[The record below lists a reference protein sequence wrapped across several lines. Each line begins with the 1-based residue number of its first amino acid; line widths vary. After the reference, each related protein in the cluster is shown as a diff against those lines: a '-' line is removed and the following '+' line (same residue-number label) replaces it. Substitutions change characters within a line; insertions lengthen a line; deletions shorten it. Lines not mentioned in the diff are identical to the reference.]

1 MGEGRK
7 IMNILFTGN
16 ITRLSAQFFETV
28 AGLDNKENLL
38 ILYNEESD
46 EREKQDKKI
55 KENLDRI
62 RGLSFVRVFDSGKG
76 KSLETL
82 FKSYSF
88 GMIVYFSKALDG
100 AKRFYDELED
110 LEENLHLA
118 KKYNVPLF
126 TQVVTNDIYRE
137 VKDADIRFRN
147 RRMLLMTG
155 ERMGYISASTDDI
168 KVVTLRV
175 PRLYSDKEND
185 WEFSSWVDEAILNEK
200 IVFSGGRLEDTDFLN
215 DQDLGEL
222 IERIADLPPKADYTE
237 MDLSGGNV
245 CNLEIIYEN
254 FQKVQPDVN
263 VFYKNDIVIQ
273 PIIKSSE
280 VARTEYGWYPKHN
293 LWKELPVIYEKRYE
307 DIKKNNI
314 KKEKKE
320 KLRKFGEAT
329 RVGFEIL
336 SLAFIA
342 EWLNRRVSGNAVLG
356 FIDFRMVAVTIIGS
370 MNGLMPGLLSA
381 SLASI
386 GYLIMSHK
394 TLSWQILL
402 LNVMNWLPFVSYFL
416 LGAVSGYGKDKHE
429 DEKREAKQ
437 ERRVLEK
444 KYEFLNKTYE
454 DVLKSA
460 EQYNSQIIGY
470 TESYGKI
477 YGAIQKLDSMKPEEV
492 YFEGIQVLEK
502 LLENNSI
509 AIYNVYEDNIFA
521 RLVVCSKQENGNL
534 SKSFD
539 LRAFPQ
545 MTEKILKGESF
556 INSKCLPDYPAYC
569 CPIMEGDTLRAM
581 VQIIHAKDSQM
592 NNEFHNKLFI
602 ISRLISASIARA
614 VSEQEREDRFIEGTH
629 VLSKDKF
636 CETLEIY
643 KQMSLKNFMDYT
655 LIRLIPVRP
664 EVDIHDPGNIKAVET
679 GLQGVIR
686 NNDILG
692 IGSDDAIWLLLLQTG
707 KAGANVVKER
717 LAEREFVFEDVK

>member
-1 MGEGRK
+1 
-7 IMNILFTGN
+7 MNILFTGN
-16 ITRLSAQFFETV
+16 IARLSPQFFEAV
-28 AGLDNKENLL
+28 AGLDDKENLL

-46 EREKQDKKI
+46 NREKQNNRI

-88 GMIVYFSKALDG
+88 EMIVYFSKALDG

-155 ERMGYISASTDDI
+155 ERMGYISASTDNI

-175 PRLYSDKEND
+175 PRLYSEKSNA
-185 WEFSSWVDEAILNEK
+185 WEMSYWVDEAILNNK
-200 IVFSGGRLEDTDFLN
+200 ITFSGGRLEDTDFLN

-222 IERIADLPPKADYTE
+222 IERIADLPPQNDYVE
-237 MDLSGGNV
+237 MDLSGGNI

-254 FQKVQPDVN
+254 FKKVNPDVD
-263 VFYKNDIVIQ
+263 VYYKNGTVIQ
-273 PIIKSSE
+273 PIIKNSE

-293 LWKELPVIYEKRYE
+293 IWKEIPVIYENRFDE
-307 DIKKNNI
+307 IKKNNI
-314 KKEKKE
+314 KKDRKE
-320 KLRKFGEAT
+320 KLHRFGEAT
-329 RVGFEIL
+329 RVGFEIFAL
-336 SLAFIA
+336 FFLA
-342 EWLNRRVSGNAVLG
+342 EWLNRKVSGNAVLG
-356 FIDFRMVAVTIIGS
+356 FIDFRMVAVMIIGS

-381 SLASI
+381 LLASI
-386 GYLIMSHK
+386 GYLITSHK

-416 LGAVSGYGKDKHE
+416 LGAVSGYGRDKHE
-429 DEKREAKQ
+429 DEKREARQ
-437 ERRVLEK
+437 ERKVLEK

-470 TESYGKI
+470 TDSYGKI
-477 YGAIQKLDSMKPEEV
+477 YGAIQKLDSMQPEEV

-502 LLENNSI
+502 LLDNNSI
-509 AIYNVYEDNIFA
+509 AIYNVYDGNIFA

-534 SKSFD
+534 KKSVD
-539 LRAFPQ
+539 LRSFPE
-545 MTEKILKGESF
+545 MTEKVFRGESF

-569 CPIMEGDTLRAM
+569 CPVMEGEKIRAM

-629 VLSKDKF
+629 VLKKEKF
-636 CETLEIY
+636 LETLDIY
-643 KQMSLKNFMDYT
+643 EQMSLKNFMDYT

-664 EVDIHDPGNIKAVET
+664 EVDIYDSKNIRDVET

-707 KAGANVVKER
+707 KAGANVVKQR
-717 LAEREFVFEDVK
+717 LTEREFVFEDVK

>member
-1 MGEGRK
+1 
-7 IMNILFTGN
+7 MNILFTGN
-16 ITRLSAQFFETV
+16 IARVSSQFFDTV
-28 AGLDNKENLL
+28 AGLDKKENLL
-38 ILYNEESD
+38 ILYNEELD
-46 EREKQDKKI
+46 NREKQNNKI

-62 RGLSFVRVFDSGKG
+62 RSLSFVRVFDSEKG
-76 KSLETL
+76 KNLETL

-88 GMIVYFSKALDG
+88 GMIVYLSKALDG

-110 LEENLHLA
+110 LEETLHLA

-137 VKDADIRFRN
+137 VKEADIRFRN

-155 ERMGYISASTDDI
+155 ERMGYISASTDNI

-175 PRLYSDKEND
+175 PRLYSDIDNA
-185 WEFSSWVDEAILNEK
+185 WELSSWVDEAILNNK

-222 IERIADLPPKADYTE
+222 IGRIADLPPKTDYTE
-237 MDLSGGNV
+237 MDLSGGNI

-254 FQKVQPDVN
+254 FQKVQPDVD
-263 VFYKNDIVIQ
+263 VFYKNDVIIQ
-273 PIIKSSE
+273 PVIKTSE
-280 VARTEYGWYPKHN
+280 VARIEYGWYPKHN
-293 LWKELPVIYEKRYE
+293 LWKELPEIYENRVE

-314 KKEKKE
+314 KKDRLE

-342 EWLNRRVSGNAVLG
+342 EWLNRRVSGNAILG
-356 FIDFRMVAVTIIGS
+356 FIDFRLVAVTIIGS

-429 DEKREAKQ
+429 DEKREARQ

-470 TESYGKI
+470 TDSYGKI
-477 YGAIQKLDSMKPEEV
+477 FSAIQQLDSMKPEEV
-492 YFEGIQVLEK
+492 YFEGIQVLAK
-502 LLENNSI
+502 IDNINL
-509 AIYNVYEDNIFA
+509 AVANVYEGNSFA
-521 RLVVCSKQENGNL
+521 RLVVCSKQENGRL

-539 LRAFPQ
+539 LRAFPE
-545 MTEKILKGESF
+545 MTDKILKGESF
-556 INSKCLPDYPAYC
+556 INSKCLPDYPAYS
-569 CPIMEGDTLRAM
+569 CPIMEGEKLRAM
-581 VQIIHAKDSQM
+581 VQIIHSKDSQM

-602 ISRLISASIARA
+602 ISRLISASVARA

-629 VLSKDKF
+629 VLKKENFS
-636 CETLEIY
+636 ETLEIY

-655 LIRLIPVRP
+655 LIRLIPVKP
-664 EVDIHDPGNIKAVET
+664 DVDIFDPMNIRAVEK

-707 KAGANVVKER
+707 KAGAEVVKRR